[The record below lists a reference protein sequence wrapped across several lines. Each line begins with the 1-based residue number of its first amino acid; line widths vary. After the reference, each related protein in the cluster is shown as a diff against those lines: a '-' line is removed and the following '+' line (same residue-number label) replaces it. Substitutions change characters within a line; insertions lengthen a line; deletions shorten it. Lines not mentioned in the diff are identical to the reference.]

1 MKLYCNNYFSKEHEK
16 INLSKDISCCLG
28 LLLEK
33 YDESELYSSQKSYA
47 GFLVRTFNHYLKLID
62 YNITNEN
69 NFFEKESEINYSF
82 LSKLINII
90 SHYSIILIQHNKYD
104 FTKLICSVGIDLINF
119 SKYKYEKNIIRK
131 KAFLLSTLSCEY
143 LAEKR
148 YYKSKI
154 FLDKCIEINKN
165 SLDYIIT
172 YNNYCM
178 VFIKKIKNKE
188 EINDIKK
195 IIDNIIYYLHLELKE
210 IKKRI
215 INKYRNDLKF
225 NQEINNEI
233 ADNKKNKKENYYT
246 KKETTCF
253 LLYNCFYIMK
263 FFDRNEF
270 DKNYNNALKIIQKLL
285 GVDNLITI
293 KMMRINYD
301 NNNNNNNLIENMM
314 KKMENE
320 KENSKESS
328 LDYLYEN

>member
-104 FTKLICSVGIDLINF
+104 FIKLICSVGIDLINF
-119 SKYKYEKNIIRK
+119 SKFKYEKNIIRK
-131 KAFLLSTLSCEY
+131 KAFLLNTLSCEY
-143 LAEKR
+143 LVEKR

-154 FLDKCIEINKN
+154 FLDKCIEINKTT
-165 SLDYIIT
+165 LDYIIT

-188 EINDIKK
+188 EIDDIKK

-215 INKYRNDLKF
+215 INKYRDELKC
-225 NQEINNEI
+225 NKEINKEI
-233 ADNKKNKKENYYT
+233 ADNKKNKKEI
-246 KKETTCF
+246 TCF

-263 FFDRNEF
+263 YFERNEF

-285 GVDNLITI
+285 GIDNHITI
-293 KMMRINYD
+293 KMMRINDD
-301 NNNNNNNLIENMM
+301 NNNKNAIENFM
-314 KKMENE
+314 KKIENE
-320 KENSKESS
+320 KENNKESS
-328 LDYLYEN
+328 LEYLYEN